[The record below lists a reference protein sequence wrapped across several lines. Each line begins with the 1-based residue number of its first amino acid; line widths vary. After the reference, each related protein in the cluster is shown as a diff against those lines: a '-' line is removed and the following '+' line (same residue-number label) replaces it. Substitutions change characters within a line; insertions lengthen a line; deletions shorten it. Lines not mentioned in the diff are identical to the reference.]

1 MTYLTKVELA
11 KILHKEVNAS
21 RGELV
26 QFFHSNFYKEGLSE
40 EQYLSAYNSFITE
53 LDEHLLNNKDFDL
66 DKTFL
71 KDRTFTSLK
80 IPVKVRKQMELDY
93 KEAQAYIEKII
104 REINE

>member
-1 MTYLTKVELA
+1 MLTKLELA
-11 KILHKEVNAS
+11 KFLYKEVNAS
-21 RGELV
+21 KEELI
-26 QFFHSNFYKEGLSE
+26 QFFHSNFYKEELSE

-53 LDEHLLNNKDFDL
+53 LDEHLLNNKEFNL

-104 REINE
+104 KEMNE